1 MLEGGVEGV
10 ESEGVGGKWSVG
22 GGSTER
28 SVRGWIRESVR
39 VMVRVRVHHVM
50 VRVRVRVR
58 VSVQQPMAANPTN
71 D

>member
-1 MLEGGVEGV
+1 MRGW
-10 ESEGVGGKWSVG
+10 GGKWSVG

-28 SVRGWIRESVR
+28 RVQGWIRESVR
-39 VMVRVRVHHVM
+39 VLLRVRVQHVVVG
-50 VRVRVRVR
+50 VRVS